1 MTGDRIFSAVFVTGA
16 ATADRAALPPK

>member
-1 MTGDRIFSAVFVTGA
+1 MTGDRFFSAVFVTGA